1 MRKHRIK
8 AAPNAFCQNDILRS
22 ELITRFPET
31 VFNDTGTRLAGQT
44 LIDFLQDTDG
54 AIIGLEQIDSTILKA
69 CPDLKIVAKFGVGLN
84 NIDQNA
90 LADHGVK
97 LGWKS
102 GVNRRSVSEMT
113 LGFML
118 GLTHNLFRSDRQLR
132 SGVWLRD
139 GGRQLSQ
146 CTVGIVGF
154 GHIGRDVATLLK
166 PLGCRIL
173 VSEILPVADAI
184 RTAGCEPV
192 TFDELIAKSD
202 IVTIHTP
209 LTRKTEGMMCKPV
222 FRAMK
227 DNAILINTARGE
239 IVVEKDLKQAL
250 RERWIGG
257 AALDV
262 YNTEPVT
269 DTELLAFENMAFTPH
284 IGGNTIEAV
293 TAMGQSAISHLHDYF
308 SD

>member
-1 MRKHRIK
+1 
-8 AAPNAFCQNDILRS
+8 
-22 ELITRFPET
+22 
-31 VFNDTGTRLAGQT
+31 
-44 LIDFLQDTDG
+44 
-54 AIIGLEQIDSTILKA
+54 
-69 CPDLKIVAKFGVGLN
+69 
-84 NIDQNA
+84 
-90 LADHGVK
+90 
-97 LGWKS
+97 
-102 GVNRRSVSEMT
+102 
-113 LGFML
+113 
-118 GLTHNLFRSDRQLR
+118 
-132 SGVWLRD
+132 
-139 GGRQLSQ
+139 
-146 CTVGIVGF
+146 
-154 GHIGRDVATLLK
+154 
-166 PLGCRIL
+166 
-173 VSEILPVADAI
+173 
-184 RTAGCEPV
+184 
-192 TFDELIAKSD
+192 
-202 IVTIHTP
+202 
-209 LTRKTEGMMCKPV
+209 MCKPV